1 MSNPDF
7 SDLNEPEKT
16 LAEGLYELD
25 SSDGEPGADR
35 GGLTDELKEKLKDDD
50 EKNGTTTLADAEA
63 KIAESEAKG
72 KKQTEDRARGM
83 AKLIEEYL
91 RLKLDSDGA

>member
-7 SDLNEPEKT
+7 SDLGEPEAS
-16 LAEGLYELD
+16 LAKGLYDLN

-63 KIAESEAKG
+63 KIAESEEKG

>member
-1 MSNPDF
+1 MSDPDF
-7 SDLNEPEKT
+7 SDLNEPERT
-16 LAEGLYELD
+16 LAKGFYDLD
-25 SSDGEPGADR
+25 SSDEDSDGDP

-83 AKLIEEYL
+83 ATLIEEYL
-91 RLKLDSDGA
+91 RLKLDSDGS

>member
-1 MSNPDF
+1 MSDPDF

-16 LAEGLYELD
+16 LAKGLYDLD
-25 SSDGEPGADR
+25 SSDEDP
-35 GGLTDELKEKLKDDD
+35 GGLTDELEAKLKDDD
-50 EKNGTTTLADAEA
+50 EKNGTTTLADTKA

-83 AKLIEEYL
+83 ATLIEEYL